1 MDTLD
6 QLNETFADNFVNNY
20 RVHSIHFNIVG
31 EEFYSYHKLLQKI
44 YEDGEAI
51 QDDLGEL
58 IRALDALAP
67 ETITEILALA
77 DLEDTTTLPG
87 TMDLIRFV
95 LDGQEHMINSYYKLN
110 EVAEDEGHVDIA
122 NFAQDRI
129 RKHKKYAWQLKS
141 ILG

>member
-1 MDTLD
+1 M
-6 QLNETFADNFVNNY
+6 
-20 RVHSIHFNIVG
+20 
-31 EEFYSYHKLLQKI
+31 QKI

-95 LDGQEHMINSYYKLN
+95 LEGQEHMINSYYKLN
-110 EVAEDEGHVDIA
+110 EIAENEGHVDIS

-129 RKHKKYAWQLKS
+129 RKHKKYAWQLKA